1 MRSLPI
7 SHLYLGFFA
16 LVMMGYMALDKG
28 FAYIGASP
36 IFIGEIT
43 LALGFFVILTGAY
56 SIRVFQSPIAWALAV
71 FIMWNALRTLPFV
84 DAYGLDALR
93 DAVLWGYALFAL
105 VIAGILLKTH
115 KLEAVPELYAKV
127 IPGILV
133 IGLAAFLITEIVG
146 TGLPTWPGTDAT
158 IILVKASDL
167 GVHTAGALAFFA
179 LGLHTVFPRVR
190 RLRIPLADLVTWGLI
205 VVCAIA
211 VLSRSRGGFAAIAC
225 TGLFVTLF
233 RPNNRMMRMAAPAI
247 VVGVLFVT
255 LNIEI
260 PLQGGRSISPQQ
272 LVTNVLSI
280 FGDQDKQSLDGTESW
295 RLNWWDLIIQDVV
308 RGDKF
313 WLGRGYGISHAE
325 VDGFT
330 DITGNRSPHSAHINI
345 LGRAGVPGFISW
357 IALLVTFYGVMTR
370 YYLKARSEKRHE
382 LAALN
387 LWVMAY
393 SVPFLIAGAFDVYLE
408 GPQGGIPFWCIIG
421 YGIALS
427 EAQRQSMAR
436 PQPPR
441 EPTTPKP
448 PERPRRR
455 RPQRP
460 GPPRPAWA

>member
-36 IFIGEIT
+36 VFIGEIT

-56 SIRVFQSPIAWALAV
+56 SLRVFQSPIAWALAA
-71 FIMWNALRTLPFV
+71 FIVWNALRTLPFV
-84 DAYGLDALR
+84 DRYGLDALR
-93 DAVLWGYALFAL
+93 DAVLWGYGLFAF

-115 KLEAVPELYAKV
+115 KLEAVPELYARV
-127 IPGILV
+127 IPGILL
-133 IGLAAFLITEIVG
+133 IGLAAFMVTEIVG

-158 IILVKASDL
+158 LILVKASDL

-179 LGLHTVFPRVR
+179 LGLHTIFPRVR
-190 RLRIPLADLVTWGLI
+190 RLRIPLADIMTWGII
-205 VVCAIA
+205 VICSIA

-233 RPNNRMMRMAAPAI
+233 RPNNRMIRMAAPGM
-247 VVGVLFVT
+247 VVIVLFVA

-260 PLQGGRSISPQQ
+260 PLQGGRSVSPQQ

-280 FGDQDKQSLDGTESW
+280 FSEQDKTSLDGTESW
-295 RLNWWDLIIQDVV
+295 RLNWWDAIIQDVV

-313 WLGRGYGISHAE
+313 WLGRGYGVSHAE

-330 DITGNRSPHSAHINI
+330 DITGNRSPHSVHINI
-345 LGRAGVPGFISW
+345 LGRAGVPGAILW
-357 IALLVTFYGVMTR
+357 ITLLVTFYGVMTR
-370 YYLKARSEKRHE
+370 YYLKARGDGRHE

-421 YGIALS
+421 YAIALS
-427 EAQRQSMAR
+427 EAQRHR
-436 PQPPR
+436 PVVPAPPPPQ
-441 EPTTPKP
+441 EP
-448 PERPRRR
+448 PEPPKRPRRR
-455 RPQRP
+455 PRRP
-460 GPPRPAWA
+460 GPPKPAWA